1 MGIIWL
7 KPFKM
12 KLFTSLALCSF
23 AHAADVTCME
33 SDADDAKIQMTATV
47 LESEVAR
54 DLTEDGF
61 TLTNG
66 VYTKVWTAGQF
77 TSADMSVD
85 DSGDLVLSKQVS
97 KSCST
102 TNVDGVD
109 VCIATGHTLDFKCTY
124 GLGTK
129 TVHSTFDVSG
139 HDTVDSAEGVGTL
152 NYNLVVDDNAVDI
165 GETVSVTISP
175 VNEIGIWARLQ
186 DCQVTYKSVPV
197 SILDWSA
204 ADNEINPV
212 CDLNAAVET
221 GISQKDLKF
230 SWSAFKW
237 ATQTDM
243 DRVEQQEISCE
254 ISLSKDEPAYQIDGC
269 VTTQSG
275 SEPEKPT
282 FSDVVVPDE
291 KTQANEISWKTCKPV
306 TISGVSAKACASTFD
321 DRAALSG
328 ARNVDAA
335 FDGDTETIWHSC
347 WRDSFDGVPCTNRD
361 KSSFL
366 IVFDEPQEV
375 SSFHLTKRN
384 SPQKITSYNKICLT
398 TYTKEPG
405 TESETLNYC
414 TNRANGD
421 GNGVAE
427 IDLESFDMDIVW
439 NLGGRTVQEIM
450 LNFDSGMAGMV
461 SEFQINSELPPK

>member
-139 HDTVDSAEGVGTL
+139 HDTIDSAEGVGTL

-186 DCQVTYKSVPV
+186 DCQVTYQSVPV

-212 CDLNAAVET
+212 CDLTAAVET

-237 ATQTDM
+237 ATQT
-243 DRVEQQEISCE
+243 VGGIEQQEISCE

-269 VTTQSG
+269 VTTQSD
-275 SEPEKPT
+275 SPAEKPT
-282 FSDVVVPDE
+282 FSDVAVPDQ

-306 TISGVSAKACASTFD
+306 TISGKSAKACASTFD
-321 DRAALSG
+321 DRPG
-328 ARNVDAA
+328 FEGRNVDAA
-335 FDGDTETIWHSC
+335 FDGDAETIWHSC
-347 WRDSFDGVPCTNRD
+347 WKDSFDGVPCTPTD
-361 KSSFL
+361 KSAFL

-375 SSFHLTKRN
+375 STFHLTKRN
-384 SPQKITSYNKICLT
+384 NEQKNTLYNKVCLT
-398 TYTKEPG
+398 TYTKDPG
-405 TESETLNYC
+405 TDSETLNYC

-421 GNGVAE
+421 GFGDPN
-427 IDLESFDMDIVW
+427 IYLDFDDMDIVW
-439 NLGGRTVQEIM
+439 DFGGSKMVQEIM
-450 LNFDSGMAGMV
+450 LNFDAGLAGMIA
-461 SEFQINSELPPK
+461 EIGIDKAP